1 MSTAKSSRLLLV
13 EDEPALAGA
22 IEDMLKGENYL
33 VERAED
39 GILATDRILRE
50 RYDLVV
56 LDVMLP
62 GMDGFEVCAR
72 VRKEGIATP
81 ILILTARGRTSDKVH
96 GLQIGADDY
105 LAKPFDPAELLARIQ
120 ALLRR
125 AAAAGDS
132 AAGSSWFK
140 FGDVSVDF
148 AKERVYRA
156 GTLLDFSER
165 EYSVLKYLIDHRGA
179 TVSRDR
185 LLIDVWGYNGAPVTR
200 TVDVH
205 IALLRQKLERDP
217 KYPEFIHTVHMQ
229 GYRFIS

>member
-33 VERAED
+33 VERADD
-39 GILATDRILRE
+39 GILAKDRILRE
-50 RYDLVV
+50 RYDLIV

-62 GMDGFEVCAR
+62 GMDGFEVCDR
-72 VRKEGIATP
+72 VRKEGISTP
-81 ILILTARGRTSDKVH
+81 ILILTARGQTSDKVH

-105 LAKPFDPAELLARIQ
+105 LAKPFDPTELLARIQ

-125 AAAAGDS
+125 S
-132 AAGSSWFK
+132 AAETDSTAVAAWFK
-140 FGDVSVDF
+140 FGDVTVDF
-148 AKERVYRA
+148 AKERVYRGA
-156 GTLLDFSER
+156 TRVDFSER
-165 EYSVLKYLIDHRGA
+165 EYSVLKYLIDRRGT
-179 TVSRDR
+179 TVPRDR
-185 LLIDVWGYNGAPVTR
+185 LLTDVWGYSGSTVTR

-217 KYPEFIHTVHMQ
+217 KCPEFIHTVHMQ